1 MSKFGRITLVLAI
14 LAAVFALPSSA
25 LARKQVFKARLTTG
39 AELHQVVGSTARGNA
54 TFVARPE
61 GVQFTVAVYD
71 LSGAP
76 VGAHIHAP
84 ATAAQTAPVV
94 LTLCGNPAPAAVACA
109 FDTNT
114 NTMLIQGMIS
124 PSLLQAWGLTGAQLF
139 DWFDAGL
146 AYVNVHTALNP
157 AGEVRGQI
165 EGQ

>member
-1 MSKFGRITLVLAI
+1 MSKFGRIVLALAI
-14 LAAVFALPSSA
+14 VAAVFALPSSA
-25 LARKQVFKARLTTG
+25 LARKQVFKARLTTD

-61 GVQFTVAVYD
+61 GVQFTVAVYG

-76 VGAHIHAP
+76 VGVHIHAP
-84 ATAAQTAPVV
+84 ATAAQTASVV
-94 LTLCGNPAPAAVACA
+94 LTLCGNPPAAVACA

-157 AGEVRGQI
+157 MGEVRGQI
-165 EGQ
+165 EAQ